1 MRRPPMEPRA
11 DGLERRP
18 PPEEGRLVVG
28 AHHELYP
35 DGPRAR
41 RAWPSGR
48 WSRA

>member
-18 PPEEGRLVVG
+18 RRKRVASSSERTTSSTPTG
-28 AHHELYP
+28 
-35 DGPRAR
+35 RAR